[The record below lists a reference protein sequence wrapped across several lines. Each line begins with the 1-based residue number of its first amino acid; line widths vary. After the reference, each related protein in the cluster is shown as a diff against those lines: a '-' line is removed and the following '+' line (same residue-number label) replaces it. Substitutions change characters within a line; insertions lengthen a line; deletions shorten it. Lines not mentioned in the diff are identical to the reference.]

1 MPPAIR
7 RRPIRVRST
16 RLEALRRSGPRHIA
30 VHTDGAPVW
39 RKREGDNLGRYR
51 EDRKFEWSNMALRHH
66 LDKRRSPRRYA
77 CRIAEVIA
85 AGHEQPI
92 DCVLHDI
99 SDGGARLNFFIP
111 LMRLPRTFTLLF
123 FQDSSLKRDCEVM
136 WTAGSFAGVR
146 FMSPWYSASKGG
158 PRADRAP
165 LLAEENGS
173 YA

>member
-16 RLEALRRSGPRHIA
+16 RLEALR
-30 VHTDGAPVW
+30 
-39 RKREGDNLGRYR
+39 
-51 EDRKFEWSNMALRHH
+51 
-66 LDKRRSPRRYA
+66 
-77 CRIAEVIA
+77 
-85 AGHEQPI
+85 
-92 DCVLHDI
+92 LHDI

-123 FQDSSLKRDCEVM
+123 FQDSSPKRDCEVM